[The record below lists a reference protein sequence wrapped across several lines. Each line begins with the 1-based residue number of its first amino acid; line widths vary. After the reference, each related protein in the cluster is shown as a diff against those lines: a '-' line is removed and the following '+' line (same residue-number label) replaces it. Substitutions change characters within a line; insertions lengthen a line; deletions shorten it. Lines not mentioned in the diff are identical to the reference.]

1 MRKSLLLL
9 FFAFSVSGLL
19 NAQTGSDWKWL
30 HPSPQ
35 GNQLRAIQAFSAT
48 KWYALGLAGTF
59 MKTTDGGATWS
70 FHHQAGRPF
79 ATSGQ
84 SSNGYDFHFFD
95 EQNGIL
101 CGSTGGIL
109 KTTDGGDT
117 WQEVASNPAAT
128 TVTFYQFHFS
138 SSTTGYVAGSSGNLM
153 KTTDGGN
160 NWTAIV
166 TGVTTTMNDVWAS
179 DDGNTIL
186 LATSSGNVR
195 RSTDAGTTW
204 ANVATGASFTVY
216 KIAVNG
222 TNVMVGGSSASTV
235 PQVRFSTDLGATW
248 ALKSTGITANTTA
261 WDIDYVNGAW
271 YVTGNSFDMFKSTD
285 DGTTW
290 TAISVLN
297 PSQPWTST
305 YYASAFSPTGD
316 SLISVG
322 SFGLI
327 QSKLG
332 SAGTPTAHTAL
343 AKPSTWYDIWSSGP
357 NGTVIAVGAP
367 TVPGT
372 SFDQIARSTDGGN
385 TWAIVPFSTTSSA
398 TFWSIDMVDANTGYI
413 SGTNSAVYKTTNGG
427 LNWDSLT
434 VPMAAGKTLRKV
446 DFITANTGFVF
457 AVTSTA
463 ADSNTIFKTT
473 DGGLTWAASKLPG
486 GTALSNNNIYN
497 SFFLSE
503 NKGWI
508 LNYTPRPYVTTDGGA
523 TWTVQ
528 TLSDNFG
535 GFLYDIKMVDDS
547 LGYCVGSSGRLYK
560 TTNGGTL
567 WDTLSVPTRSYSFNS
582 MELLN
587 AQTLVLFGATG
598 VNFISVDGGLTWM
611 NKNTSAA
618 TLNGSHWSFDAQTNT
633 WALFTAGTNGAI
645 LKNTISIVPVEL
657 AAFSATVTGN
667 DVNLSWKTVTEL
679 NNRGFEIE
687 RKDASGNWSK
697 IGYISGNGTTTRI
710 HEYTFSEKGLKDGNY
725 SYRLKQIDYDGAYD
739 YSNIVEVEV
748 GTPITFAL
756 NQNYPNPFNPAT
768 TISYRIPA
776 AAVVSLKIYDIS
788 GSEVATLVNARQDA
802 GYYSINFDATNIAS
816 GMYFYTIKAGEFTST
831 KKMMF
836 IK

>member
-1 MRKSLLLL
+1 MRNFLLVL
-9 FFAFSVSGLL
+9 FFAFSISGLL

-30 HPSPQ
+30 HPNPQ
-35 GNQLRAIQAFSAT
+35 GSQLRAVHAFSPT
-48 KWYALGLAGTF
+48 KWYALGAAGTF

-84 SSNGYDFHFFD
+84 TSNAFDFHFFD
-95 EQNGIL
+95 EQNGLL

-128 TVTFYQFHFS
+128 TVTFYQLHFTS
-138 SSTTGYVAGSSGNLM
+138 ATTGYVAGSSGNFL

-160 NWTAIV
+160 NWTAV
-166 TGVTTTMNDVWAS
+166 ATGVTTTLNDVWAS
-179 DDGNTIL
+179 DDGNTIM
-186 LATSSGNVR
+186 LATSAGNVR
-195 RSTDAGTTW
+195 RSTDAGATW
-204 ANVATGASFTVY
+204 TNVGTGASYTVY

-222 TNVMVGGSSASTV
+222 NNVMVGGTSVSTV

-248 ALKSTGITANTTA
+248 TLKSTGITASTTV

-271 YVTGNSFDMFKSTD
+271 FVTGNSFDIFKSTD

-297 PSQPWTST
+297 PTQPWTST
-305 YYASAFSPTGD
+305 YYATAFSPTGD
-316 SLISVG
+316 SLVSVG

-332 SAGTPTAHTAL
+332 SAGTPVAHTAL
-343 AKPSTWYDIWSSGP
+343 GKPGAWNDIWSSGP

-367 TVPGT
+367 TVAG
-372 SFDQIARSTDGGN
+372 SSYDQIARSTDGGN
-385 TWAIVPFSTTSSA
+385 TWSIVPFSTTSTA
-398 TFWSIDMVDANTGYI
+398 TFWSIDMVDENNGWI

-427 LNWDSLT
+427 LNWDS
-434 VPMAAGKTLRKV
+434 VAIPEANRTLRKV
-446 DFITANTGFVF
+446 EFLDAGNGFVF
-457 AVTSTA
+457 SLGITGNNS
-463 ADSNTIFKTT
+463 TIFKTT
-473 DGGLTWAASKLPG
+473 NGGTSWDTLSLPGLTGSSTG
-486 GTALSNNNIYN
+486 IYGAN
-497 SFFLSE
+497 FLSP

-508 LNYTPRPYVTTDGGA
+508 VNYTPRPYVTTDGGA

-528 TLSDNFG
+528 QLVDNFG
-535 GFLYDIKMVDDS
+535 GFLYDIKMVNDS
-547 LGYCVGSSGRLYK
+547 LGYCVGSSGRVYK
-560 TTNGGTL
+560 TTNGGQL

-582 MELLN
+582 LEVIN
-587 AQTLVLFGATG
+587 AQTIAIFGSTG
-598 VNFISVDGGLTWM
+598 TNFISLDGGLTWLT
-611 NKNTSAA
+611 KNTSAG
-618 TLNGSHWSFDAQTNT
+618 TLNGSHWSFNAQTNT
-633 WALFTAGTNGAI
+633 WALFTAGANGAI

-657 AAFSATVTGN
+657 ATFSASVTGN
-667 DVNLSWKTVTEL
+667 DITLSWKTVTEL

-687 RKDASGNWSK
+687 RKDASGSWTK
-697 IGYISGNGTTTRI
+697 IGFVSGNGTSTRI
-710 HEYTFSEKGLKDGNY
+710 HEYSFSDKGLKDGNY
-725 SYRLKQIDYDGAYD
+725 AYRLKQIDYDGAYD
-739 YSNIVEVEV
+739 YSNTVEVEV

-802 GYYSINFDATNIAS
+802 GYYSLNFDASNLAS

>member
-1 MRKSLLLL
+1 MRNFLLVL
-9 FFAFSVSGLL
+9 FFAFSVTGLL

-30 HPSPQ
+30 HPNPQ
-35 GNQLRAIQAFSAT
+35 GSQLRAVHAFSPT
-48 KWYALGLAGTF
+48 KWYALGAAGTF

-84 SSNGYDFHFFD
+84 TSNAFDFHFFD

-117 WQEVASNPAAT
+117 WQEVASNPALT
-128 TVTFYQFHFS
+128 SRTFYQLHFT
-138 SSTTGYVAGSSGNLM
+138 SSTTGYVAGSSGTLM

-160 NWTAIV
+160 NWV
-166 TGVTTTMNDVWAS
+166 DVPTGVTTTMNDVWAS
-179 DDGNTIL
+179 DDGNTIM
-186 LATSSGNVR
+186 LATSAGNVR
-195 RSTDAGTTW
+195 RSTDAGATW
-204 ANVATGASFTVY
+204 TNVGTGASYTVY

-222 TNVMVGGSSASTV
+222 NNVMVGGTSVSTV

-248 ALKSTGITANTTA
+248 TLKSTGITASTTV

-271 YVTGNSFDMFKSTD
+271 FVTGNSFDIFKSTD

-297 PSQPWTST
+297 PTQPWTST
-305 YYASAFSPTGD
+305 YYATAFSPTGD
-316 SLISVG
+316 SLVSVG

-332 SAGTPTAHTAL
+332 SAGTPVAHTAL
-343 AKPSTWYDIWSSGP
+343 GKPGTWYDIWSSSP
-357 NGTVIAVGAP
+357 TGTVIAVGAP
-367 TVPGT
+367 TVAGS
-372 SFDQIARSTDGGN
+372 SFDQIARSTDGGS
-385 TWAIVPFSTTSSA
+385 TWSIVPFSTTSTAS
-398 TFWSIDMVDANTGYI
+398 FWSIDMIDANTGFI

-427 LNWDSLT
+427 ASWDSVTTGGFPAGLT
-434 VPMAAGKTLRKV
+434 FRKI
-446 DFITANTGFVF
+446 DFVNANTGWVFVSTPN
-457 AVTSTA
+457 TST
-463 ADSNTIFKTT
+463 T
-473 DGGLTWAASKLPG
+473 
-486 GTALSNNNIYN
+486 
-497 SFFLSE
+497 
-503 NKGWI
+503 
-508 LNYTPRPYVTTDGGA
+508 YVYKTTDGGA
-523 TWTVQ
+523 TWSGQDHGIAPGSNAQIYGGHMLTETDGYALTWEPRVLRTTNGGTTWTLQTTV
-528 TLSDNFG
+528 DGHG
-535 GFLYDIKMVDDS
+535 GFLYDIKMVDTS
-547 LGYCVGSSGRLYK
+547 TGYMVGSSGRFYK
-560 TTNGGTL
+560 TTNGGLL
-567 WDTLSVPTRSYSFNS
+567 WDTISVPTRSYAFNS
-582 MELLN
+582 MEMIN
-587 AQTLVLFGATG
+587 PQTLALFGGTG
-598 VNFISVDGGLTWM
+598 VNFITVDGGLTWM

-618 TLNGSHWSFDAQTNT
+618 TLNGSHWSFDTQTNT

-687 RKDASGNWSK
+687 RKDASGSWSK
-697 IGYISGNGTTTRI
+697 IGYVSGNGTSTRI
-710 HEYTFSEKGLKDGNY
+710 HEYSFSDKGLKDGNY
-725 SYRLKQIDYDGAYD
+725 TYRLKQIDYDGAYD
-739 YSNIVEVEV
+739 YSNTVEVEV

-776 AAVVSLKIYDIS
+776 AAVVSLKIYDIT
-788 GSEVATLVNARQDA
+788 GTEVATLVNARQDA
-802 GYYSINFDATNIAS
+802 GYYSLNFDASNLAS

>member
-1 MRKSLLLL
+1 MRKFLLSIIFTL
-9 FFAFSVSGLL
+9 SVTGLL

-30 HPSPQ
+30 HPAPQ
-35 GNQLRAIQAFSAT
+35 GNQLRAVHAFSAT

-79 ATSGQ
+79 GTSGQ
-84 SSNGYDFHFFD
+84 ASNGYDFHFFD

-101 CGSTGGIL
+101 CGSSGGIL
-109 KTTDGGDT
+109 KTTDAGDT
-117 WQEVASNPAAT
+117 WQEVASNPSIN
-128 TVTFYQFHFS
+128 TVTFYQLYFTS
-138 SSTTGYVAGSSGNLM
+138 PTTAYVAGTSGNLM

-186 LATSSGNVR
+186 LATTSGNVR
-195 RSTDAGTTW
+195 RSTDAGATW

-222 TNVMVGGSSASTV
+222 NNVMVGGASASTV

-248 ALKSTGITANTTA
+248 TLKSTGITASTTV
-261 WDIDYVNGAW
+261 WDIDYVNSAW
-271 YVTGNSFDMFKSTD
+271 YVTGNSFDIFKSTD

-305 YYASAFSPTGD
+305 YYASTFSPTGD
-316 SLISVG
+316 SLIAVG
-322 SFGLI
+322 GFGLI
-327 QSKLG
+327 QSKSG
-332 SAGTPTAHTAL
+332 AAGTPVAHSVL
-343 AKPSTWYDIWSSGP
+343 GKPGTWYDIWSSAP

-367 TVPGT
+367 TVSG
-372 SFDQIARSTDGGN
+372 SAFDQIARSTDGGN
-385 TWAIVPFSTTSSA
+385 TWTIVPFSTTSTA
-398 TFWSIDMVDANTGYI
+398 TFWSIEMIDANTGFI
-413 SGTNSAVYKTTNGG
+413 SGTNSALYKTTNGG
-427 LNWDSLT
+427 VSWDSVATGAFPTGLT
-434 VPMAAGKTLRKV
+434 FRKV
-446 DFITANTGFVF
+446 DFVNANTGWLFVS
-457 AVTSTA
+457 APATA
-463 ADSNTIFKTT
+463 ASYVYKTT
-473 DGGLTWAASKLPG
+473 DGGTTWAGQDHGIPAS
-486 GTALSNNNIYN
+486 SNAQVYG
-497 SFFLSE
+497 SHMLTE
-503 NKGWI
+503 NDGYAVTWQ
-508 LNYTPRPYVTTDGGA
+508 PRVIRTTNGGA
-523 TWTVQ
+523 SWALQTTV
-528 TLSDNFG
+528 DAFG
-535 GFLYDIKMVDDS
+535 GFLYDIKMIDTS
-547 LGYCVGSSGRLYK
+547 SGFMVGSSGRVYK
-560 TTNGGTL
+560 TTDGGLL
-567 WDTLSVPTRSYSFNS
+567 WDTLTVPTRSYSFNA

-587 AQTLVLFGATG
+587 PQTLTIFGSQGT
-598 VNFISVDGGLTWM
+598 NFISLDGGLTWM
-611 NKNTSAA
+611 SKNTSAA
-618 TLNGSHWSFDAQTNT
+618 TIYGSHWSFDAQTNT
-633 WALFTAGTNGAI
+633 WALFANGTNGAI
-645 LKNTISIVPVEL
+645 LKNTSSIVPVEL
-657 AAFSATVTGN
+657 ASFSASVTGN
-667 DVNLSWKTVTEL
+667 DITLSWKTVTEL

-697 IGYISGNGTTTRI
+697 IGYVSGNGTTTRI
-710 HEYTFSEKGLKDGNY
+710 HEYTFSDKGLKDGNY
-725 SYRLKQIDYDGAYD
+725 AYRLKQIDYDGAYD
-739 YSNIVEVEV
+739 YSNVVEVEV